1 MSISVNLLVEN
12 LSKRVIYVNNIENK
26 TKLRFLSA
34 GHIWEEKVYKFL
46 TFVHGDGISMCP
58 LS

>member
-26 TKLRFLSA
+26 TKLRFCLQDMGGGKSTS
-34 GHIWEEKVYKFL
+34 F
-46 TFVHGDGISMCP
+46 
-58 LS
+58 